1 MIEVKNFTKK
11 INKDIIL
18 QDINFKLEPGK
29 IYGFIGKNGSG
40 KSILFKSIC
49 GLANI
54 TEGSIIINKNELG
67 KDIKF
72 YDNLG
77 AVLDGAGFLP
87 NLSGF
92 ENLKLLSLIN
102 NKISDAEIS
111 ESISLVGL
119 DPNNKKTYKKYSL
132 GMKQKLSIAQAIMEN
147 PDILVLDEPFNA
159 LDESS
164 LTHIRELLLQY
175 KNNGKTILISSH
187 MKDDIKLLCDEVYE
201 LSNKNIKKITI

>member
-54 TEGSIIINKNELG
+54 TEGCIIINKNELG

-87 NLSGF
+87 SLSGF

-102 NKISDAEIS
+102 NKIGDSEIS

-147 PDILVLDEPFNA
+147 PEILVLDEPFNA